1 MCNMHMVCNTVT
13 ELHSNRQTVS
23 FSKILLGPGHVF
35 LTYSHRRVCFSPVPY
50 IPLFSL
56 FTFPL
61 VIFDSQ
67 LNEGEVVTE
76 AVCLLPAAGLT
87 GGSCVGSCGLR
98 TKLLCWRLVL
108 SPGTRFWKTWSES
121 LIKYK
126 QTTQEGETSNALS
139 EQNEVSA
146 ALLKITSSP
155 QEVSIAS

>member
-23 FSKILLGPGHVF
+23 FSKILLGLGHVF

-98 TKLLCWRLVL
+98 TKLFC
-108 SPGTRFWKTWSES
+108 
-121 LIKYK
+121 
-126 QTTQEGETSNALS
+126 
-139 EQNEVSA
+139 
-146 ALLKITSSP
+146 
-155 QEVSIAS
+155 